1 MAFFQCSSAR
11 KWPGYIEILVIYT
24 IELLP
29 SPANLP
35 TIWKLKYKNI
45 TLQNVRYNLF
55 WWWFH
60 SITVYLYL
68 TKFWSVCLLHV
79 LFFSLESKICDY
91 CPEQV
96 KHQPVPGIHLVKQS
110 KIVDGMIPE
119 DGVKKAGGLHKGKRF
134 ELGHPNQ
141 LLFPTHLL
149 LSHQLLFYSLY

>member
-1 MAFFQCSSAR
+1 MGFFQCSSAR

-35 TIWKLKYKNI
+35 TIWKFKYKNI

-68 TKFWSVCLLHV
+68 TKFWSVCLLHL
-79 LFFSLESKICDY
+79 LFFFI
-91 CPEQV
+91 
-96 KHQPVPGIHLVKQS
+96 
-110 KIVDGMIPE
+110 
-119 DGVKKAGGLHKGKRF
+119 GVK
-134 ELGHPNQ
+134 NMW
-141 LLFPTHLL
+141 L
-149 LSHQLLFYSLY
+149 LSRARETLACSRHSFGKIEQNSRWHDTRGWSEKSRRLA